1 MFTCAVHGHAK
12 PSRGPHDLNAVLLC
26 LTTQH
31 DLGLVVAAG
40 VLCLT
45 GLATAFALGRRAWA
59 AQGRRRAM
67 LTAGAGALGALAV
80 WTTHFTAM
88 LGFDPGLATQYDLA
102 VTAASLGLALAF
114 GVGTAFAGLGA
125 PRIRRGLAGALAGSG
140 VAAMHFLGMSG
151 LLMAGTAVWDSGLA
165 GVAVASALIAGTA
178 VALAPHRGGWKNG
191 LSTALG
197 ATLGV
202 CALHFIAMGAV
213 TVVPDPA
220 LAGATGMDQGDLLTA
235 VATAAAL
242 PVLVVAFL
250 TGVARWSDGRTLN
263 QIREAVEAMPD
274 AMGFYDAD
282 GRLVLWNAR
291 YAEVNPELVAQLKP
305 GMRFEEVLQ
314 IGLDEG
320 IYADAIG
327 REAEW
332 RAERLAARQQ
342 LEATLEQRCDDGR
355 WLRVHDRRT
364 ANGGIVTLCTD
375 ITDLKRDAKALAD
388 ARDAAEAANAAKS
401 LFLANMSHEIRTP
414 LNGVIGLAQ
423 ALGRT
428 ELKPDQREMLDLMQ
442 SSSRMLLTLLGDILD
457 LARIESGRLSLEDEP
472 FAVKAA
478 VHEAADLYR
487 ASAAAKGLAL
497 IVDVCPTCPDWI
509 AGDVV
514 RLKQV
519 MCNLVSNAVKF
530 TEAGLIKLE
539 AQCGPAVDGSPTLRI
554 AVSDTGIGFGPEQRD
569 RLFGRFEQADG
580 AITRRYGGS
589 GLGLSICRQL
599 AEMMG
604 GSLDAES
611 EPDGGSTFL
620 LTVPLRAAS
629 APAAPA
635 ADEAPSLPAGAAVRV
650 LLADD
655 HPTNR
660 KVVELILGAA
670 AVELTSVENGAEAV
684 EAYRSGAYDLVLMD
698 MQMPVMDGLTATRA
712 IREFECEAGRALTP
726 IVMLTANALPEHVAA
741 ARAAGADKHLAK
753 PFEAAELLALVTAPD
768 TAVAKAA

>member
-1 MFTCAVHGHAK
+1 M
-12 PSRGPHDLNAVLLC
+12 NAVLLC

-31 DLGLVVAAG
+31 DLRLVVVAG
-40 VLCLT
+40 VLCLM
-45 GLATAFALGRRAWA
+45 GLAAAFTLGRAAWSARGRKRAV
-59 AQGRRRAM
+59 
-67 LTAGAGALGALAV
+67 LTAAAGGIGALGV

-88 LGFDPGLATQYDLA
+88 LGFDTGLATTYDLGL
-102 VTAASLGLALAF
+102 TAGSLVVALGF
-114 GVGTAFAGLGA
+114 GVAAAFAGLAA
-125 PRIRRGLAGALAGSG
+125 PRLRRGVSGALAGSG
-140 VAAMHFLGMSG
+140 VAAMHFMGMSAMR
-151 LLMAGTAVWDSGLA
+151 MAGFPVWDVALA
-165 GVAVASALIAGTA
+165 AVAVACALLIGTA

-191 LSTALG
+191 LALTLG
-197 ATLGV
+197 ATVGV
-202 CALHFIAMGAV
+202 CALHFIAMGAL
-213 TVVPDPA
+213 TIVPDVR
-220 LAGATGMDQGDLLTA
+220 LAGAVGMDQGHLLTA
-235 VATAAAL
+235 VAFAAAV
-242 PVLVVAFL
+242 PVVAVAIFL
-250 TGVARWSDGRTLN
+250 GMSRWSDGRVLE
-263 QIREAVEAMPD
+263 QMREAVEAMPD
-274 AMGFYDAD
+274 ALGFYDPE

-291 YAEVNPELVAQLKP
+291 YAEVNPELLAQLRP
-305 GMRFEEVLQ
+305 GMTFEDVLQ
-314 IGLDEG
+314 LGLDEG
-320 IYADAIG
+320 IYADAVG
-327 REAEW
+327 REREW
-332 RAERLAARQQ
+332 KAERLARRQDLQ
-342 LEATLEQRCDDGR
+342 STLEQRCDDGR
-355 WLRVHDRRT
+355 WLRVQDRRT
-364 ANGGIVTLCTD
+364 AGGGIVTLVND
-375 ITDLKRDAKALAD
+375 ITDLKRDAQALAD

-423 ALGRT
+423 ALSQT

-457 LARIESGRLSLEDEP
+457 LARIESGRLSLEDEA
-472 FAVKAA
+472 FDLKAA

-487 ASAAAKGLAL
+487 ASAVAKGLSL
-497 IVDVCPTCPDWI
+497 IVEVCDDCPGWI

-530 TEAGLIKLE
+530 TESGLIKLE
-539 AQCGPAVDGSPTLRI
+539 AQCGPDVDGAPTLRV
-554 AVSDTGIGFGPEQRD
+554 AVSDTGIGFGPEQRE

-599 AEMMG
+599 TEMMG
-604 GSLDAES
+604 GALDAES
-611 EPDGGSTFL
+611 EPGGGSTFF
-620 LTVPLRAAS
+620 LTIPLRQATAPDVAELHAAI
-629 APAAPA
+629 APVA
-635 ADEAPSLPAGAAVRV
+635 ADAVRV

-660 KVVELILGAA
+660 KVVELILAAA
-670 AVELTSVENGAEAV
+670 AVDLTSVANGAEAV
-684 EAYRSGAYDLVLMD
+684 EAYKAAPYDLVLMD

-753 PFEAAELLALVTAPD
+753 PFEAAELLALVSEPS